1 MSTSQVPARPRP
13 GPRVA
18 PPQPT
23 SSVPWAAL
31 LDRPVEEGRRGWV
44 MSDGVLLPLGPG
56 EVATRRSRTLAALLF
71 RRRHAAG

>member
-1 MSTSQVPARPRP
+1 
-13 GPRVA
+13 
-18 PPQPT
+18 
-23 SSVPWAAL
+23 VPWAAL